1 MFSSKVIIVTGAG
14 SGIGR
19 GAAIKMASLGA
30 LVAITDINGT
40 ALAETV
46 ELCQKASR
54 HSTEPVSAAFDIGDS
69 EAVNS
74 FIAHLI
80 QTTGRIDF
88 VLNNAGINPTAMA
101 TADVPDAYWDKM
113 INTNLKGT
121 FNMTRAAIPHLKAGA
136 VIVNVS
142 SISGQRASPGVA
154 VYCATKFGIIGF
166 TKCVALELGP
176 KNIRCNA
183 IAPGHIITPSN
194 ASVRRGRE
202 AIEESCKTIGMR
214 RMGEVEEIVNV
225 LVFMFSPEAR
235 YMNGS
240 VVEVNGGQQ

>member
-54 HSTEPVSAAFDIGDS
+54 DSTEHMSAAFDIGDS

-74 FIAHLI
+74 FITHLI
-80 QTTGRIDF
+80 QTMGRIDF

-101 TADVPDAYWDKM
+101 TADVTDAYWDKM

-136 VIVNVS
+136 VIVNVA

-194 ASVRRGRE
+194 ASVRRGQE

-225 LVFMFSPEAR
+225 LVFMFSSEAR